1 MASETRERDLTIRG
15 LRVRYSEVIVAGHTV
30 ELALSYDIG
39 EAEAVHGRPFNDD
52 MDRQIQQGMF
62 AINRISGDG
71 TIGKVVAAPGS
82 VLEGKCI
89 RRAQI
94 GHCREIEPE
103 SAGWSIYRDGVK
115 VERAPWSCVEGEPP
129 RSHSDLG

>member
-1 MASETRERDLTIRG
+1 MASERRERDLTIRG
-15 LRVRYSEVIVAGHTV
+15 LTVRYSQVIVAGHTV

-39 EAEAVHGRPFNDD
+39 EAEAVHGRPFSDD
-52 MDRQIQQGMF
+52 MDRHIQQGMF
-62 AINRISGDG
+62 AMNRISGDG

-82 VLEGKCI
+82 VLDGKCI

-103 SAGWSIYRDGVK
+103 NAGWSIYRDGVK